1 MINLPERETMTKT
14 AATTRKQ
21 AQRQRDKSAGI
32 NEIRARLEPEEFAM
46 LTEGMTARRLFRP
59 AYDLP
64 EYIALLIRQDNQ
76 RLKEQLAELG
86 KQRCGKCGDTLPG
99 DPNGCCLRG
108 EAACWQTK
116 GINSLLI
123 SEIKPL

>member
-1 MINLPERETMTKT
+1 MTKT

-108 EAACWQTK
+108 EAACWKTK
-116 GINSLLI
+116 LRPETPLKALL
-123 SEIKPL
+123 SCRY

>member
-1 MINLPERETMTKT
+1 MTKT

-46 LTEGMTARRLFRP
+46 LIEGMTARRLFRP
-59 AYDLP
+59 TYDLP

-76 RLKEQLAELG
+76 RLKEQQAELG

-99 DPNGCCLRG
+99 DPSGCYLRG

-123 SEIKPL
+123 SAVKPL